1 MAGVAPDLLRAQ
13 MRLVGRWVFSSRA
26 SWEAKRRR
34 LDLVTRFPGPPRGT
48 RVVSRRLAGVHAEEV
63 TPPGAGAGRVLLYFH
78 GGGYAVG
85 SPATVRGLAAR
96 IAAAARA
103 RACVVDYRL
112 APEHPHP
119 AAVEDARAVWDA
131 LVGEGADPARVAV
144 AGDSA
149 GGGLTLALALG
160 LRDDGRPPPGALGLV
175 CPWLDLTPEAV
186 AARAPAPREPI
197 LSEGILARFT
207 EAYLAGGADAAD
219 PLVSP
224 LHADLAGLPPVV
236 VHSGGDDLIRADAD
250 RFEERARAAGVEV
263 EHVRHPGLW
272 HDFHVSAPLLAGPG
286 SRAPAELGEALGRR
300 LG

>member
-1 MAGVAPDLLRAQ
+1 
-13 MRLVGRWVFSSRA
+13 MRLVGRWVFSPRA
-26 SWEAKRRR
+26 SWEAQRRR
-34 LDLVTRFPGPPRGT
+34 LELATRFPGPPRGT
-48 RVVSRRLAGVHAEEV
+48 HVVARSLGGVRLEEV
-63 TPPGAGAGRVLLYFH
+63 TPPGAGTAPVLLYFH

-85 SPATVRGLAAR
+85 SAATARGLAAR

-112 APEHPHP
+112 GPEHPHP

-131 LVGEGADPARVAV
+131 LIGEGADPARVAV

-160 LRDDGRPPPGALGLV
+160 LRDDGEPLPGALGLV

-186 AARAPAPREPI
+186 AARSPAPREPI
-197 LSEGILARFT
+197 LSEGLIARFT
-207 EAYLAGGADAAD
+207 RAYLAGGADAAD

-224 LHADLAGLPPVV
+224 LRADVGGLPPVV
-236 VHSGGDDLIRADAD
+236 VHSGGDDLLIADAD
-250 RFEERARAAGVEV
+250 RFEERASAAGVDV
-263 EHVRHPGLW
+263 EHVRYAGLW

-286 SRAPAELGEALGRR
+286 HRAPAELGEALGRH
-300 LG
+300 LA